1 MAVEDVLRL
10 EGCSVEEAIGCFE
23 HGRVAARFGQWHPRP
38 LGTANRQRDPPLRVL
53 GIPSSVSANS
63 VTAQA
68 SRQKGEA
75 LPSTIDVQK
84 KIRERDGMDWTQHE
98 RYGMPI
104 ARHPNHATLGRRYLS

>member
-10 EGCSVEEAIGCFE
+10 EGWSVEEAIGCFE

-75 LPSTIDVQK
+75 LPNT
-84 KIRERDGMDWTQHE
+84 
-98 RYGMPI
+98 
-104 ARHPNHATLGRRYLS
+104 RRLSEN